1 MIHNEAMNENLVD
14 NFKNLIPFVG
24 GNVKWDIRMGKS
36 IRSCD
41 ASNPLSL
48 NVGEGVIFGHEVFGH
63 SEADDNALYVSS
75 GVWYID
81 VMPISTSNWWSGNK
95 NPFFSAG
102 YTLTSDALLCVFPS
116 MIATD
121 ATAFVN
127 FGLFLYQCQTLQVQ
141 LWINHYYPIAVKIA
155 EYKSN

>member
-1 MIHNEAMNENLVD
+1 MSENLVD

-48 NVGEGVIFGHEVFGH
+48 NVGEGVIFGHEVF
-63 SEADDNALYVSS
+63 SYTQTDDNALYVSS

-81 VMPISTSNWWSGNK
+81 VMPIATSNWWTGAKS
-95 NPFFSAG
+95 PFL
-102 YTLTSDALLCVFPS
+102 LTSYTPSSNDLLCAFPS

-121 ATAFVN
+121 VTAFVN
-127 FGLFLYQCQTLQVQ
+127 FGLFLYQCASSNTQV
-141 LWINHYYPIAVKIA
+141 WINRYYPIVVKIA
-155 EYKSN
+155 EYELN